1 VTDVAENDLALTAQT
16 RLVLRPLSVTVRGP
30 GELLVGDLSRGEF
43 VVLPEIAGTVLQ
55 ALREGGTLGQVAAS
69 LRTSLGEDIDVLD
82 FATALL
88 DLGFVAAVDDVE
100 IASLPGTLYT
110 GGRIAAAAV
119 RFLRPLFTPPAWV
132 CYAALLLIDLI
143 MLAGVPSLRPHAAEL
158 YFLRNPLLSLACVTA
173 TTTVAAGC
181 HELAH
186 WLAARNEGVPARVTI
201 SRRGFFLVYQTD
213 LTALRTIPRRR
224 RLGPLLAGLAC
235 DTVLLSLFVLPRAG
249 AAAGWWR
256 LTGTLAGYLAA
267 VSVGLGTVMLFQV
280 LVFMRTDLYAVLA
293 LGFDCLNL
301 TEVSRLMVRAWVRPL
316 TDAQRAELDAA
327 DPNDLRVARWYR
339 VLLAAGIVAGAGYFV
354 AIFIPA
360 AWRIITWIV
369 LGLAHHPPETVAF
382 WEALAAGAILLFPV
396 TAPLVLFVREHH
408 RLPHATRRTAL
419 DCLYGCRS
427 GMPS

>member
-1 VTDVAENDLALTAQT
+1 
-16 RLVLRPLSVTVRGP
+16 
-30 GELLVGDLSRGEF
+30 
-43 VVLPEIAGTVLQ
+43 
-55 ALREGGTLGQVAAS
+55 
-69 LRTSLGEDIDVLD
+69 
-82 FATALL
+82 
-88 DLGFVAAVDDVE
+88 
-100 IASLPGTLYT
+100 
-110 GGRIAAAAV
+110 
-119 RFLRPLFTPPAWV
+119 
-132 CYAALLLIDLI
+132 
-143 MLAGVPSLRPHAAEL
+143 LRPHAAEL

-186 WLAARNEGVPARVTI
+186 WLAARNEGVPTRVTI

-360 AWRIITWIV
+360 AWRIITWIA
-369 LGLAHHPPETVAF
+369 LGLAHHPPVTVAF